1 MQQQFIPWQKIKA
14 LEEEI
19 RALKALGKPEPK
31 KNKSTKPKKNPLKGF
46 LADAF
51 KGIKITE
58 KDFREAEIKFDINH
72 ILYQKH
78 KK

>member
-1 MQQQFIPWQKIKA
+1 MQQVPWEKIKA

-19 RALKALGKPEPK
+19 KALKALGKPESK
-31 KNKSTKPKKNPLKGF
+31 KKTKAKKDPLYGF
-46 LADAF
+46 LKEAF

-58 KDFREAEIKFDINH
+58 KDLKEAEYKFDIDH